1 MSQVTIYL
9 PDELEKELRAGARK
23 AGKSLSA
30 YVAELASGKKARRGK
45 WSREFL
51 ATFGSW
57 KGELEVP
64 PGLEFEVRD
73 DL

>member
-9 PDELEKELRAGARK
+9 PAELEKELRAGARK

-30 YVAELASGKKARRGK
+30 YVAELASGTKARPEK
-45 WSREFL
+45 WSRAFL

-57 KGELEVP
+57 QGGFREPPELP
-64 PGLEFEVRD
+64 FEVRD
-73 DL
+73 EL

>member
-30 YVAELASGKKARRGK
+30 YVADLATRRKARPNK

-51 ATFGSW
+51 STFGSW
-57 KGELEVP
+57 EGDFKEP
-64 PGLEFEVRD
+64 PELEFEDRD

>member
-1 MSQVTIYL
+1 MSRVTIHL
-9 PDELEKELRAGARK
+9 PDALEKELRRRARK

-30 YVAELASGKKARRGK
+30 YVVELVSGKMTRRGK

-57 KGELEVP
+57 KGDLEVP
-64 PGLEFEVRD
+64 PELEFEVRD